1 MSDTFEDVNITTETP
16 SSPAVKTIDDIVAA
30 TPSAEGGVLNETTIV
45 HEDDEDGFDEK
56 NSLTPTRTGTFCE
69 GDQQQRQTPTTIPEE
84 QEQQQHQP
92 GTPDDPNNDKDSLLN
107 VIFGSCTGGVVSAQT
122 IFSQCRGKVREGF
135 KSTKIDTRNVGVYP
149 PNGNKPNMTSRQQ
162 RRAAAAAA
170 AAANVP
176 FIVQKKDTSGGSDTN
191 GSGTGGGMASDA
203 HGDDCDDSISAISAL
218 TLDEMAKFHHQSNII
233 MKDMRCNSRL
243 KSPQNTTSTT
253 LASSTTGGG
262 GGIGENEE
270 SVTERLSRYNFPFAI
285 SKARSSDSKQQS
297 LAETSG
303 SSSAGGAAADGA
315 DERPTKASLKNIQ
328 QHDKL
333 MSEMSNELQ
342 FQEGEKNTPW

>member
-1 MSDTFEDVNITTETP
+1 MSGIFEDSNITTETP
-16 SSPAVKTIDDIVAA
+16 SSPAVKTIDDFVAA
-30 TPSAEGGVLNETTIV
+30 TPSAEGGVLNETTII

-69 GDQQQRQTPTTIPEE
+69 GDQQQQQQPQAPATIPEG
-84 QEQQQHQP
+84 QHQP
-92 GTPDDPNNDKDSLLN
+92 GTPDDPSDKDSLLD
-107 VIFGSCTGGVVSAQT
+107 VIFGSCTGGVVSAQS

-162 RRAAAAAA
+162 RKAAAAAA

-176 FIVQKKDTSGGSDTN
+176 FIVQKKDTSGGSDAN
-191 GSGTGGGMASDA
+191 GSAGGGMALDTN
-203 HGDDCDDSISAISAL
+203 GEDCDDSISAISAL
-218 TLDEMAKFHHQSNII
+218 TLDEMAKFHHQSNLI
-233 MKDMRCNSRL
+233 MKDMRASSRL
-243 KSPQNTTSTT
+243 KSPQNTTST
-253 LASSTTGGG
+253 LASSTS
-262 GGIGENEE
+262 GIGENEE

-303 SSSAGGAAADGA
+303 SSSAGG
-315 DERPTKASLKNIQ
+315 DERTTKASLKNIQ

-333 MSEMSNELQ
+333 MSEMSNELKL
-342 FQEGEKNTPW
+342 QEE